1 MVIAGFDIGAALTPD
16 VNLLETVVRGV
27 LMYLAIFVLL
37 RVILRGRT
45 SAVSVSDLLVLLLIA
60 DASQNAMA
68 ADYQSIT
75 SGVVLVG
82 TIVLMSFVMDW
93 LAYRSEAVRRFV
105 HPDRRPLIQDGRVL
119 RRVLQQEL
127 MTEEELMTQL
137 RLNGF
142 EDIAEVKAAY
152 LEGNGEVS
160 VIKLERGNEIQGN
173 GSNAAAPAG

>member
-1 MVIAGFDIGAALTPD
+1 MVILGFDLGAALTPD

-27 LMYLAIFVLL
+27 LMYLSIFVLL

-45 SAVSVSDLLVLLLIA
+45 SAVSVSDLLVLLLVA
-60 DASQNAMA
+60 DAAQNAMA

-119 RRVLQQEL
+119 RRALQQEL

-137 RLNGF
+137 RLNGV
-142 EDIAEVKAAY
+142 DDVSEVKAAY
-152 LEGNGEVS
+152 LEGNGSVS
-160 VIKLERGNEIQGN
+160 VITFDKDEGTQGAQQ
-173 GSNAAAPAG
+173 AATSPV

>member
-1 MVIAGFDIGAALTPD
+1 MVILGFDIGAALTPD

-45 SAVSVSDLLVLLLIA
+45 SAVSVSDLLVLLLVA
-60 DASQNAMA
+60 DAAQNAMA
-68 ADYQSIT
+68 ANYQSIT

-93 LAYRSEAVRRFV
+93 LAFRSSAVRRFV

-119 RRVLQQEL
+119 RRALHEEL
-127 MTEEELMTQL
+127 MTEEELLTQL
-137 RLNGF
+137 RLNGV
-142 EDIAEVKAAY
+142 EDVSGVKAAF
-152 LEGNGEVS
+152 LEGNGSVS
-160 VIKLERGNEIQGN
+160 VIQFDKGN
-173 GSNAAAPAG
+173 GPQGAQQAATTPA

>member
-1 MVIAGFDIGAALTPD
+1 MVILGFDIGAALTPD
-16 VNLLETVVRGV
+16 VSLLETVVRGV

-45 SAVSVSDLLVLLLIA
+45 SAVSVSDLLVLLLVA
-60 DASQNAMA
+60 DAAQKAMA
-68 ADYQSIT
+68 ASYQSIT

-93 LAYRSEAVRRFV
+93 LAFRSTAIRRFV

-119 RRVLQQEL
+119 RRALQQEL

-137 RLNGF
+137 RLNGV
-142 EDIAEVKAAY
+142 EDVTEVKAAF
-152 LEGNGEVS
+152 LEGNGSIS
-160 VIKLERGNEIQGN
+160 VIRFENGGGTQGAQQ
-173 GSNAAAPAG
+173 AASTVG